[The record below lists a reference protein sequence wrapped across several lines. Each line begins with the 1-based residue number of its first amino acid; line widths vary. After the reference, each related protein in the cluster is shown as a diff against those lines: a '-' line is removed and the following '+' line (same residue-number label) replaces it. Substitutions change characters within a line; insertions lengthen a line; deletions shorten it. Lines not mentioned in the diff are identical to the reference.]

1 MRFNLTNV
9 GEAPAG
15 DVVEAYET
23 ETPVDSGKGF
33 VGEKDLF
40 ANAKE
45 LEADAHGQA
54 IILRNSQIDDDVE
67 MFRVDV

>member
-1 MRFNLTNV
+1 MGGEPAGGV
-9 GEAPAG
+9 GEA
-15 DVVEAYET
+15 DET

-33 VGEKDLF
+33 VAEEDLF
-40 ANAKE
+40 ANAKG